1 MNAYDRDNALHQ
13 IAKRC
18 NADLSVA
25 VEGVKPR
32 DYTTV
37 TGPVFA
43 RYRAAAENIG
53 ATLAEL
59 KYHIAVMNGVITQ
72 R

>member
-1 MNAYDRDNALHQ
+1 MNAYDKDNALHQ

-18 NADLSVA
+18 NADLSKA
-25 VEGVKPR
+25 VEGVKPK
-32 DYTTV
+32 DYTTA

-43 RYRAAAENIG
+43 KYRAVAENIG
-53 ATLAEL
+53 ATLVEL
-59 KYHIAVMNGVITQ
+59 KYRIAVMNGVITP